1 MIFKNND
8 EKTWLEDEAGKEI
21 ARIDHPVIRPGVV
34 NILHTEVDPSYG
46 GQGIAGKITQ
56 ELADR
61 LRHEGMKA
69 ELSCSY
75 AIKWFSTHP
84 DYADVVV

>member
-8 EKTWLEDEAGKEI
+8 EKTWLEDESGKEI

-56 ELADR
+56 
-61 LRHEGMKA
+61 
-69 ELSCSY
+69 
-75 AIKWFSTHP
+75 
-84 DYADVVV
+84 

>member
-21 ARIDHPVIRPGVV
+21 ARIDHSVICPGVV

-61 LRHEGMKA
+61 LRKEGMKA

-75 AIKWFSTHP
+75 AVKWFSTHP

>member
-8 EKTWLEDEAGKEI
+8 EKTWLEDESGREI
-21 ARIDHPVIRPGVV
+21 ARIDHSVIRPGVV

-61 LRHEGMKA
+61 LRNEGMKA